1 LPSSLG
7 FDLISK
13 VEHLSFFKAGMECE
27 WAKIKLVKQGGS
39 DSVRSEELSPQVDWS
54 WVFTRYS

>member
-1 LPSSLG
+1 MLG
-7 FDLISK
+7 EITGWK
-13 VEHLSFFKAGMECE
+13 ITPFKAGMECE